1 MARQREFDETIII
14 EKATNLFWKKG
25 YNAVSTQDLI
35 DAFGISRSSM
45 YGAYKDKRNL
55 FIITLQHYRKTASQG
70 MIDVLNSNNPFKET
84 ITQLLNQLIKDT
96 ISDNDN
102 KGCFIVN
109 TAIELAP
116 HDTEILE
123 IIVENRKNIISALAT
138 SIEKGIKNG
147 EIETTQKPESLA
159 NYFYNLINGLRVD
172 SKVHKD
178 QNNYKEIV
186 EIAISVLDNR
196 KGQQV
201 TMYIKNRRISNKF
214 KASGSYQTLCI
225 TESSVI
231 RNRLLFIY

>member
-84 ITQLLNQLIKDT
+84 ITQLLNQLIRDT

-123 IIVENRKNIISALAT
+123 IIVENKKNIISALAT
-138 SIEKGIKNG
+138 SIEKGIENG

-186 EIAISVLDNR
+186 EIAISVLDN
-196 KGQQV
+196 GE
-201 TMYIKNRRISNKF
+201 
-214 KASGSYQTLCI
+214 KAS
-225 TESSVI
+225 
-231 RNRLLFIY
+231 R